1 MEVDP
6 WNGRDPE
13 PSEWPV
19 LVTGAGGFVGG
30 HVARELASAG
40 HVVRGL
46 SRRPPQVEE
55 CDPDIEWLIGDLL
68 DANVRRRALAG
79 VRAVIHTA
87 SWVSLGADHGH
98 LSQAVNVDATRQLLA
113 ESVQAG
119 VERFVYTSTLYTL
132 AAGTWERPADEFSSW
147 NLQTIDSAYTQTKRQ
162 AERLVLEAS
171 QPHFSTIAICPGMV
185 LGPRDSKPTS
195 TKIVRE
201 LSRAFVAVLPGG
213 GIPIVDAGLLA
224 VAHRRALV
232 AGGAGERFAVV
243 GPYLSYRDMAAL
255 VSSITGHPR
264 WVLPLPDR
272 LEQLVSSPVDW
283 IAPLVRRK
291 WPDLSR
297 QLVAGGFLGLHV
309 SGERANVCFGL
320 VHPPAIDSISRSLSQ
335 PLSH

>member
-1 MEVDP
+1 MEDEP
-6 WNGRDPE
+6 WDGRDPE

-30 HVARELASAG
+30 HVARELAGSG
-40 HVVRGL
+40 HFVRGL
-46 SRRPPQVEE
+46 SRRPPLVEPG
-55 CDPDIEWLIGDLL
+55 DPGIEWLVGDLL
-68 DANVRRRALAG
+68 DAEARRRALAG

-87 SWVSLGADHGH
+87 GWVSLGADHGH
-98 LSQAVNVDATRQLLA
+98 FSQAVNVDATRHLLA

-132 AAGTWERPADEFSSW
+132 AAGTREQPANEFSAW
-147 NLQTIDSAYTQTKRQ
+147 NLQSIDSAYTRTKRH

-171 QPHFSTIAICPGMV
+171 QPRLATIALCPGMV
-185 LGPRDSKPTS
+185 LGPRDTKPTS

-232 AGGAGERFAVV
+232 AGGVGQRFAVV
-243 GPYLSYRDMAAL
+243 GPYLSYRDMAVL

-264 WVLPLPDR
+264 WTLPLPDR
-272 LEQLVSSPVDW
+272 TERLVSSPLDW
-283 IAPLVRRK
+283 VAPLVRRK

-297 QLVAGGFLGLHV
+297 QLVAGGFLRLHL
-309 SGERANVCFGL
+309 SGERANLCFGL
-320 VHPPAIDSISRSLSQ
+320 VHPPAVESISRSL
-335 PLSH
+335 

>member
-6 WNGRDPE
+6 WNGREPQ

-40 HVVRGL
+40 HTVRGL
-46 SRRPPQVEE
+46 SRRPPHIEDA
-55 CDPDIEWLIGDLL
+55 DPPIEWLIGDLL
-68 DANVRRRALAG
+68 DAEVRQRALAG

-87 SWVSLGADHGH
+87 GWVSLGADHKNV
-98 LSQAVNVDATRQLLA
+98 SQTVNVDVTRQLLA
-113 ESVQAG
+113 ESVLSG

-132 AAGTWERPADEFSSW
+132 ASGTPQQPADEFSTW
-147 NLQTIDSAYTQTKRQ
+147 NLQSVDSAYTRTKRQ

-171 QPHFSTIAICPGMV
+171 QAGFSTIALCPGMV
-185 LGPRDSKPTS
+185 LGPRDIKPTS

-201 LSRAFVAVLPGG
+201 LSRALVVPLPGG
-213 GIPIVDAGLLA
+213 GIPIVDACLLA
-224 VAHRRALV
+224 VAHRRAVV
-232 AGGAGERFAVV
+232 AGGAGRRYAVV

-272 LEQLVSSPVDW
+272 LERLVSSPVEW
-283 IAPLVRRK
+283 VAPWVRRA

-297 QLVAGGFLGLHV
+297 QLVAGGFLELHV

-320 VHPPAIDSISRSLSQ
+320 VHSPAIDSISRSL
-335 PLSH
+335 